1 MAIIEQ
7 VQRRAESFTE
17 AFDKLSFRESLNS
30 NLISILE
37 IVQSRYSDI
46 GRISVAMYD
55 PVTDNL
61 KSYLSSEG
69 LDEPLAHFESPLSI
83 FEDLVALKGNPSARI
98 IRDLTRERESYT
110 AKALRN
116 KGFCSSYV
124 IPIFDAERFIG
135 ITTFSSTSPRRF
147 EHYRTRLQIDIAA
160 KLIALLVISELYAIQ
175 GLQGTAKTLKDVA
188 ALRDNETGEHL
199 DRMSRYSRLI
209 ARNMAQDKRLDDE
222 YIEDLFQCAPL
233 HDIGKI
239 AIPDNILLK
248 PGRLSEDEFRSMQ
261 GHTAY
266 GKEIIEKALDNLK
279 MREKSFSKVLINI
292 VFSHHENWDGSGYP
306 QGLVA
311 EDISLEARIVRVAD
325 VYDALI
331 SERPYKKAWSQ
342 EDVLDYLREQSGR
355 LFDPDC
361 VVAAIA
367 CADQF
372 TEIARRFAEPAWQP
386 CEAD

>member
-1 MAIIEQ
+1 MAVIEHA
-7 VQRRAESFTE
+7 QRRAESFTQ
-17 AFDKLSFRESLNS
+17 AFEKLSFRESLNS

-55 PVTDNL
+55 SATDNL

-69 LDEPLAHFESPLSI
+69 LDEPLAHLEAPLSI
-83 FEDLVALKGNPSARI
+83 FEDLAALRDNPSARI
-98 IRDLTRERESYT
+98 IRDLTVEEESYT
-110 AKALRN
+110 AQALRN
-116 KGFCSSYV
+116 KGFTSSYV
-124 IPIFDAERFIG
+124 IPIFDRDRFIG
-135 ITTFSSTSPRRF
+135 ITSFSSSSARRF
-147 EHYRTRLQIDIAA
+147 NHYRTRLQIDVAA
-160 KLIALLVISELYAIQ
+160 KLVALLVLSELYAIQ

-188 ALRDNETGEHL
+188 ALRDNETGAHL
-199 DRMSRYSRLI
+199 DRMSRYCRFI
-209 ARNMAQDKRLDDE
+209 ARYMAQVKRLDDE

-248 PGRLSEDEFRSMQ
+248 PGRLTDGEFKVMQ
-261 GHTAY
+261 EHTAY
-266 GKEIIEKALDNLK
+266 GKDIIEKALNNLQ
-279 MREKSFSKVLINI
+279 MMDKSFSQVLINI

-306 QGLVA
+306 QGLRGEEIA
-311 EDISLEARIVRVAD
+311 LEARIVRVAD

-342 EDVLDYLREQSGR
+342 QDVFAYLNEQSGR

-372 TEIARRFAEPAWQP
+372 VETARQFAE
-386 CEAD
+386 AD